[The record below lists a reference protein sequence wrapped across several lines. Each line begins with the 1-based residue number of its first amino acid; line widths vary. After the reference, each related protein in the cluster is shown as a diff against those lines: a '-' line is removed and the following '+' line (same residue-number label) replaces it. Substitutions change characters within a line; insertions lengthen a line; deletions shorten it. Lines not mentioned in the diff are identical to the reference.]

1 MTGSIEPFAR
11 KRGVTMI
18 RKINSSD
25 FSARPASIIP
35 RAWISHS
42 SAELPITVNNTLLLG
57 AHNPIMQRSGTELVW
72 GDHFAAIRGR
82 GAPERQL

>member
-1 MTGSIEPFAR
+1 
-11 KRGVTMI
+11 
-18 RKINSSD
+18 
-25 FSARPASIIP
+25 
-35 RAWISHS
+35 
-42 SAELPITVNNTLLLG
+42 LPITVNNTLLLG